1 MKERG
6 LRMSDLLW
14 ITYLGILGA
23 PAIGF
28 LLKGKYKTIAMKVDF
43 IVSCMTWTG
52 LFGYVTSI
60 SIGPTLLWKI
70 VFVVGIVWDLLFVIY
85 IDQSDEAIEGLS
97 EKTVKATTVVFSILM
112 LLPLYYGLF
121 RYAF

>member
-1 MKERG
+1 
-6 LRMSDLLW
+6 MSDILW
-14 ITYLGILGA
+14 IAYLGILGA

-28 LLKGKYKTIAMKVDF
+28 LLKGKYKTTAMKVDF
-43 IVSCMTWTG
+43 CVSCMTWTG

-60 SIGPTLLWKI
+60 NVGPALLWKM
-70 VFVVGIVWDLLFVIY
+70 VFFVGILWDLLFVIF
-85 IDQSDEAIEGLS
+85 IDQSDEAIEGMS
-97 EKTVKATTVVFSILM
+97 ENMVKATTVVFSICM